1 MMLCKWTKIKQ
12 ERKVVAC
19 ANILH
24 ESLEDKKK
32 SLTREQKR
40 NKERLK
46 IKSERG

>member
-1 MMLCKWTKIKQ
+1 MTLCEWTKIKQ

-24 ESLEDKKK
+24 ESLEDKKN